1 MADRK
6 LSIILPAYNEE
17 TNIGPTLDRLEIY
30 LARAYPEYEVI
41 VVDDGSCDGTSRV
54 VRRYM
59 EKNPRIALY
68 RHPVN
73 RGYGAALRSGFAASQ
88 GELVF
93 FMDADGQFDIRDL
106 DRFFPLVDEY
116 DGIIGYRLRRQDSWL
131 RKVNALGWNLLCRL
145 LLGLRVKDI
154 DCAFKMYHR
163 RVLDAISLE
172 STGAMINTEMLAK
185 IRARGFRL
193 HEVGVNHFPRISG
206 TATGANPRVIARA
219 FRELFSLYGRLR
231 SPG

>member
-1 MADRK
+1 MAERK
-6 LSIILPAYNEE
+6 LSVILPAFNEE
-17 TNIGPTLDRLEIY
+17 TNLGPTLDRLETY
-30 LARAYPEYEVI
+30 LEGAYPEYEVI
-41 VVDDGSCDGTSRV
+41 VVDDGSYDGTSRV

-59 EKNPRIALY
+59 EKNPRIAVY
-68 RHPVN
+68 RHHVN

-106 DRFFPLVDEY
+106 DRFFPLIDQY
-116 DGIIGYRLRRQDSWL
+116 DGIIGYRLCRRDSWL

-154 DCAFKMYHR
+154 DCAFKLYHR

-193 HEVGVNHFPRISG
+193 REVGVNHFPRISG
-206 TATGANPRVIARA
+206 IATGANPRVIARA